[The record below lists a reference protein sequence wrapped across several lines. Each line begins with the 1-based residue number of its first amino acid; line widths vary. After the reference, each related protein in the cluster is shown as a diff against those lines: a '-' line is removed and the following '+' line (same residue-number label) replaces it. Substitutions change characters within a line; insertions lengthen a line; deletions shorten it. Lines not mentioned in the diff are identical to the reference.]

1 MLNFYRGEISEFI
14 RSPSIPFLSPRTY
27 MRQMKTP
34 KLRLSYLKTK
44 DGSSQLLEKKPLWD
58 SQFGSSDQALR
69 VSAISR
75 TTKVSF

>member
-1 MLNFYRGEISEFI
+1 
-14 RSPSIPFLSPRTY
+14 